1 MVDKTNS
8 IKEILKNTKD
18 LLSQDQELAKE
29 GKDFHDKVAKATEG
43 NILILNK
50 IYENKSVEE
59 IDKRSKKVIEIV
71 NHQIQ
76 DVLTLDKEVFTTE
89 DPLLLNREISE
100 DSLLLDNDI
109 EEENQS
115 PPEKNIEIASQDDPI
130 YNQGFSLSSPSTTE
144 INSSEG
150 TEPESL
156 NGLLVSRI
164 KKLEDQQERMLNQ
177 LNKLVDELK
186 SLNPSEEIS
195 LKFDILSNQ
204 VSNEMDEKIESIKGD
219 IASIDQSK
227 DELAKDLEAQKNTME
242 LGFSNLEKTN
252 EEFKDQLNNL
262 DFKIDD
268 FTNSL
273 ENKIGDQMNAQDT
286 KLESFQVEQNE
297 KLERQEA
304 SVKKKLDDNVSS
316 FKNLIEDDQL
326 LRKKEEEENKKN
338 SPEHQANIRLNSI
351 YKLLEMQVT
360 QSLIHT
366 NSKNINT
373 TNPVNSSPNLDNLY
387 LKAMTDLN
395 QKLDPLSNLNQT
407 LLELSKS
414 IQNTKNESSDDDSNS
429 FENKKLN
436 EILQKLNNL
445 SVQEGKFEE
454 VAQLIKNMKEESN
467 SKNLEKLSL
476 DLKEIK
482 QFKDLHLAK
491 NFLEKL
497 ILSETQIWID
507 SNQIQIEEISKKLL
521 HK

>member
-1 MVDKTNS
+1 M
-8 IKEILKNTKD
+8 
-18 LLSQDQELAKE
+18 LS
-29 GKDFHDKVAKATEG
+29 
-43 NILILNK
+43 
-50 IYENKSVEE
+50 
-59 IDKRSKKVIEIV
+59 
-71 NHQIQ
+71 
-76 DVLTLDKEVFTTE
+76 
-89 DPLLLNREISE
+89 
-100 DSLLLDNDI
+100 
-109 EEENQS
+109 
-115 PPEKNIEIASQDDPI
+115 
-130 YNQGFSLSSPSTTE
+130 
-144 INSSEG
+144 
-150 TEPESL
+150 
-156 NGLLVSRI
+156 
-164 KKLEDQQERMLNQ
+164 Q
-177 LNKLVDELK
+177 LNKLVNELK

-414 IQNTKNESSDDDSNS
+414 MQNTKNESSDDDSNS